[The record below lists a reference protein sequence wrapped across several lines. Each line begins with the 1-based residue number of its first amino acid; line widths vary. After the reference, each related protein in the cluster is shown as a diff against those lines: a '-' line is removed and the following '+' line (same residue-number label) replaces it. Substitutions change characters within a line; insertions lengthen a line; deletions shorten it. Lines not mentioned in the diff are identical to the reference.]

1 MRGVLLDVDGTL
13 LDSNDAH
20 ARSWAEAL
28 EGSGASLPYEQL
40 RKRIGKGGDKLLW
53 EVMGIQEHSPEG
65 KHVSQLKKEIFH
77 ARYLG
82 ALVPFPGVR
91 ELIER
96 MRGEGLRLIVATSS
110 AKDEL
115 QKLLDA
121 ALVSDLLEDRVSK
134 DDVQGRSKPDPD
146 IIELAIERI
155 GLPPADLVMLG
166 DTPYDVEAASRAHVA
181 TIALRCG
188 GWSEESLAGAAAVYR
203 DPADLLLHY
212 DTSPLARI

>member
-1 MRGVLLDVDGTL
+1 
-13 LDSNDAH
+13 
-20 ARSWAEAL
+20 
-28 EGSGASLPYEQL
+28 
-40 RKRIGKGGDKLLW
+40 
-53 EVMGIQEHSPEG
+53 
-65 KHVSQLKKEIFH
+65 
-77 ARYLG
+77 
-82 ALVPFPGVR
+82 VR

-166 DTPYDVEAASRAHVA
+166 DTPYDVEAARRAWPAPRLSIA
-181 TIALRCG
+181 TRQTFSCTTTRPRSHG
-188 GWSEESLAGAAAVYR
+188 FEGA
-203 DPADLLLHY
+203 
-212 DTSPLARI
+212 